1 MYYIKSFFTIGT
13 SLTLLIHSGCG
24 GRESSTSVPVSF
36 AQISSDDESFE
47 IVPKMLRTTGKT
59 IGGKTNTIESFNV
72 VIPTTETLA
81 EEYATVLHPS
91 RANVTIAPTTT
102 GTAAP
107 VAPSTVAARRAV
119 AEASV
124 TTTPP
129 VRGGFVGRNALNIAY
144 IIDFLAAIC

>member
-13 SLTLLIHSGCG
+13 SVTLIHSGCG
-24 GRESSTSVPVSF
+24 ARESSTSVPVSF
-36 AQISSDDESFE
+36 AQLSSDDESFE

-59 IGGKTNTIESFNV
+59 IGGKTNTIESSNV
-72 VIPTTETLA
+72 VITTETLA

-144 IIDFLAAIC
+144 IIDFLAAIAL